1 MLYYPRVILVT
12 ILLSI
17 LCILTYPIL
26 KKMIYLKK
34 IIIINLI
41 RIHQENAMQANLQYL
56 IDV

>member
-26 KKMIYLKK
+26 KKMIYFKK
-34 IIIINLI
+34 FIIINLI